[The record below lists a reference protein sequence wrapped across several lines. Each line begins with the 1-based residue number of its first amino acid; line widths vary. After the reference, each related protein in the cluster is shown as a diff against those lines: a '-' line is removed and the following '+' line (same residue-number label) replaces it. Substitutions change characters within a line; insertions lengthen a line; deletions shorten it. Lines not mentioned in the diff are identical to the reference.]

1 MYKVYFLDG
10 IRQGDYDE
18 VDELEDPWLQI
29 KNDNAQVYHL
39 QDDPRKQLEE
49 YRYSVFTKPVG
60 GFEA

>member
-10 IRQGDYDE
+10 IREGDYDE

-29 KNDNAQVYHL
+29 KKGREQVYNLH
-39 QDDPRKQLEE
+39 DDPSRQLEE
-49 YRYSVFTKPVG
+49 YRYSIFAKPVG